1 MSEKLKMTDDRIRPL
16 SHLNGAKPPAP
27 AWFDDAIGAPSE
39 EDSVK
44 VQGATITYSVWGKLG
59 CPGILLIHGGRA
71 HRNWWRPFAPFF
83 AENFRVAALDLS
95 GMGDS
100 DRRAQYSVDCLVDE
114 IFAVCEAAGLNK
126 NGRPLLVGHSFG
138 GWMALA
144 AVERDGDKL
153 GGAVVLDS
161 PLGKPDPNEGY
172 TVVKGKS
179 DKDNIK
185 PFQPRIYKTLEEPV
199 GRFRFLPNQP
209 AEHLYLVDYIA
220 RTALKEVDDPDG
232 GRGWTW
238 KFDQG
243 HTMNFDIRFERDLL
257 RASRCPLA
265 FVYGEKSAFA
275 AADAIQHLR
284 DQARGR
290 SPFIM
295 MPEAHHHLMMDEPM
309 AFISTMRTLFSCWP
323 VRVGG

>member
-39 EDSVK
+39 EDSVE

-100 DRRAQYSVDCLVDE
+100 DRRDEYSVDCLVDE

-185 PFQPRIYKTLEEPV
+185 PFQPRIYKTLEAV
-199 GRFRFLPNQP
+199 SYTHLTLPTI
-209 AEHLYLVDYIA
+209 YSV
-220 RTALKEVDDPDG
+220 
-232 GRGWTW
+232 
-238 KFDQG
+238 
-243 HTMNFDIRFERDLL
+243 
-257 RASRCPLA
+257 
-265 FVYGEKSAFA
+265 
-275 AADAIQHLR
+275 
-284 DQARGR
+284 
-290 SPFIM
+290 
-295 MPEAHHHLMMDEPM
+295 
-309 AFISTMRTLFSCWP
+309 
-323 VRVGG
+323 